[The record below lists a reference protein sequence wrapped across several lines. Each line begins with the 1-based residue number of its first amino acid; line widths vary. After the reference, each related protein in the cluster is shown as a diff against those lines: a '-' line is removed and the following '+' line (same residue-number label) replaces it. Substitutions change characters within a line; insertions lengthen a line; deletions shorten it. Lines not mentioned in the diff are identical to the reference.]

1 MLADIGVAWE
11 RSPWLL
17 HMHRRRMYMRYA
29 LDWPVGRI
37 AQEEGVSASSVSRTL
52 TAGVD
57 AIVGYLEDDT

>member
-1 MLADIGVAWE
+1 
-11 RSPWLL
+11 
-17 HMHRRRMYMRYA
+17 MYMRYA